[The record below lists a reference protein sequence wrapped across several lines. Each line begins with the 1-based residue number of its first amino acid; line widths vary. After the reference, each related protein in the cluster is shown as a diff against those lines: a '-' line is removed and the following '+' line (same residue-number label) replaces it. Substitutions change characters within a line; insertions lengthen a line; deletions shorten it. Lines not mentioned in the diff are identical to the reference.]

1 MSIIH
6 TRPRPVVLLVAV
18 VVAQVLLLATQIRE
32 EGVPLLRVAAVRVIT
47 PFHRAGTYLV
57 DSVGGAW
64 NSYFALRNAHRE
76 NEILH
81 AELSEL
87 KMRMQQLEGRAAEA
101 ARLGTL
107 LAFREAHPDAP
118 LLAARVIAAS
128 PGGTSKTIYL
138 NRGENDGVRK
148 DMGVITPDGVVG
160 KVLEA
165 YPNTAQVLL
174 ITDRESGVGARLV
187 KSRVAGV
194 VRGAGEPSVL
204 MDYVINDQEVSA
216 GDVIVTSGQDRIF
229 PKDLPVG
236 TVTESKAGN
245 PFRVIR
251 VQPGARLSQLEE
263 VFILL
268 SRKDWET
275 LKSAD
280 TAAKQDSPETK
291 AVPR

>member
-1 MSIIH
+1 MTIIN
-6 TRPRPVVLLVAV
+6 TRRPFVLLVAV

-32 EGVPLLRVAAVRVIT
+32 GGVPLLRVAAVRVIT

-76 NEILH
+76 NETLH
-81 AELSEL
+81 AELSEF
-87 KMRMQQLEGRAAEA
+87 KMRIQRLESRSAEA
-101 ARLGTL
+101 DRLGVL

-128 PGGTSKTIYL
+128 PGSTSKTIYV

-160 KVLEA
+160 KVVQT
-165 YPNTAQVLL
+165 YSNTAQVLL
-174 ITDRESGVGARLV
+174 ITDRESGVGARLE

-194 VRGAGEPSVL
+194 VRGAGEPAVL
-204 MDYVINDQEVSA
+204 LDYVINDQEVSA
-216 GDVIVTSGQDRIF
+216 GDTIVTSGQDRIF
-229 PKDLPVG
+229 PKDLPLG
-236 TVTESKAGN
+236 TVTESKAGS

-251 VQPGARLSQLEE
+251 VRPGARLDQLEE

-268 SRKDWET
+268 SRQDWET

-280 TAAKQDSPETK
+280 TAVKQEPPETK

>member
-1 MSIIH
+1 MTII
-6 TRPRPVVLLVAV
+6 RPHRPFVLLVAV

-47 PFHRAGTYLV
+47 PFHRAGAYLL
-57 DSVGGAW
+57 DGIGGAW

-76 NEILH
+76 NESLN

-87 KMRMQQLEGRAAEA
+87 KMRIQRLESRAAEA
-101 ARLGTL
+101 DRMAVL
-107 LAFREAHPDAP
+107 LAFRDAHPDAP

-128 PGGTSKTIYL
+128 PGSTSKTIYL

-160 KVLEA
+160 KVVQA
-165 YPNTAQVLL
+165 YANTAQVLL

-194 VRGAGEPSVL
+194 VRGAGEASVL
-204 MDYVINDQEVSA
+204 LDYVINDQEVGA
-216 GDVIVTSGQDRIF
+216 GETIVTSGQDRIF
-229 PKDLPVG
+229 PKDLPIG

-251 VQPGARLSQLEE
+251 VQPGARLDRLEE

-268 SRKDWET
+268 ARHDWET

-280 TAAKQDSPETK
+280 TAAKQEPPETK